1 VQVESDSQNLIKA
14 IQGKEFDL
22 APEGVLYRDIRA
34 FISLN
39 FSSVV
44 FSFTPRECNKV
55 AHALAAFGAS
65 QRGSRLVWPEDLPNS
80 VRVLTASDLAE
91 SLI

>member
-1 VQVESDSQNLIKA
+1 MVHVQVKSDSQNLIKA

-22 APEGVLYRDIRA
+22 APEGVLYKDIRA

-44 FSFTPRECNKV
+44 FSFTPRERNKV

-65 QRGSRLVWPEDLPNS
+65 QRESRLVWSEDLPKLLLS
-80 VRVLTASDLAE
+80 R
-91 SLI
+91 